1 MHTTVYL
8 LGLAIISSVPA
19 LYHCQQLAQNATA
32 DICAEAMTCGN
43 CITRDPSCAWCGDD
57 IFSGV
62 RCDYVM
68 SLQIRS
74 CSNITFPSGSLNITQ
89 AQNLA
94 DADTSPTGQ
103 AVQVTPQEARITL
116 KVGEPQVIRLQVRL
130 AKDYPLDL
138 YYLMDLSNSLR
149 LDLKNVANL
158 GVYLERELKKLTAD
172 LQLGFGSFVDKTT
185 SPFTTNIDTCEADSC
200 CFDCDV
206 PFGFKNQLPLTTDTG
221 RFSERVAELK
231 VSTSIDSPEGGLD
244 ALLQVAVCKE
254 QIGWR
259 NRARRMI
266 VFATDA
272 GFHMAGD
279 GKLAGISKPNDGECH
294 LDPVTNEYTK
304 STDQDFPSIGQIN
317 AKFQKKNIV
326 PVFAVDE
333 RKYNLYLELRQLIE
347 GTKVG
352 ILAPDSVNVVRLVTN
367 AYRQITSE
375 VNVGD
380 TSPDNIDISYTS
392 YCVGQGAVPGSSKC
406 TDLLLQEVVEF
417 DVKIMAKDCSPDG
430 GQQTF
435 TIRPFGFDE
444 SLTVT
449 ADVICSCDCESK
461 GVKDRSLCSGGN
473 GTFTCGQCQCD
484 EGRYGTE
491 CECDGDSGTDAE
503 DLSSCIRQNSTNVCQ
518 LRGQCIC
525 GQCACS
531 NPEYFGQHCECD
543 YNCEEFQGLPC
554 GGEERGDCNCDT
566 RTLKR
571 ECRCKPDYYGSACEC
586 VTSRKDCETINGL
599 LCNGWGNCT
608 CEGKCQCETDSPFRG
623 SKCDECPTC
632 VGQCSSFQ
640 DCVLCQ
646 VFDKGPFTGEQ
657 CDMCKA
663 RITLVDDVK
672 KLSMV
677 NDTDFVLC
685 EYRDDDNCTILY
697 TYQLQDNGSYTVL
710 VQSEKVCVSPKD
722 GGRRTQVPWIWII
735 IGIIAGILLLGIFI
749 IALIRLWIFI
759 QERRE
764 YAKFEQERKGAGW
777 NKSDNPLFKPST
789 TTVMNPMHGKA
800 LE

>member
-32 DICAEAMTCGN
+32 DICAEAMTCGD

-68 SLQIRS
+68 NLQIRT

-158 GVYLERELKKLTAD
+158 GVFLERELKKLTAD

-221 RFSERVAELK
+221 RFSERVATLK

-586 VTSRKDCETINGL
+586 ITSRKDCETINGL

-608 CEGKCQCETDSPFRG
+608 CEGKCECKKESPFSG
-623 SKCDECPTC
+623 DKCDECATC
-632 VGQCSSFQ
+632 VGQCASFQ
-640 DCVLCQ
+640 DCVLCE
-646 VFDKGPFTGEQ
+646 VFDKGPFTDEQ

-663 RITLVDDVK
+663 PITLVDDLVS
-672 KLSMV
+672 L
-677 NDTDFVLC
+677 NGTDIVLC

-697 TYQLQDNGSYTVL
+697 TYNLQEDGTYTL
-710 VQSEKVCVSPKD
+710 SVQREKVCFKPKD
-722 GGRRTQVPWIWII
+722 GGRLTQVAWMWII
-735 IGIIAGILLLGIFI
+735 IGIIAGILLLGIII

-764 YAKFEQERKGAGW
+764 YARFEKERKGAGW
-777 NKSDNPLFKPST
+777 NKSDNPLFRKST
-789 TTVMNPMHGKA
+789 TTFLNPMHGK
-800 LE
+800 